1 MKGTTEMR
9 MLRRLRWIAALGVVA
24 AVAAGVS
31 YAAIPSLNG
40 TISGCVDAKGAL
52 KVIDVDNGGSCAA
65 NSTPLTWNVR
75 GPMGAPGPQGL
86 QGVAGPQGAKGDTGA
101 QGLQGP
107 QGIAGPSDA
116 FQKRGADVGLAG
128 LWYPSVVASL
138 DLPAGKYVLSA
149 KAWVHNPQA
158 FVEHKCVLAAGNDTD
173 EQMLQTGIYDN
184 AYLNDNLEGEMTL
197 MTAHEFAA
205 PGTVTLTCSSKWG
218 QTTVKKPVITA
229 IKVANLTVS

>member
-1 MKGTTEMR
+1 MR
-9 MLRRLRWIAALGVVA
+9 ILRKAKWIAALGVVA

-40 TISGCVDAKGAL
+40 TISACVDAKGGL
-52 KVIDVDNGGSCAA
+52 KVIDVDNGASCGA
-65 NSTPLTWNVR
+65 NTTPLTWNLR
-75 GPMGAPGPQGL
+75 GPQGMPGPQGL
-86 QGVAGPQGAKGDTGA
+86 AGPQGPTGTQGPKGDPGS
-101 QGLQGP
+101 QGVQGP
-107 QGIAGPSDA
+107 QGTPGPSDA
-116 FQKRGADVGLAG
+116 FQKRAPDLGLAG

-197 MTAHEFAA
+197 MTAHEFAS

>member
-1 MKGTTEMR
+1 MR
-9 MLRRLRWIAALGVVA
+9 ILRRARWIVALGVVA

-40 TISGCVDAKGAL
+40 TISACVDAKGGL
-52 KVIDVDNGGSCAA
+52 KVIDVDNAA
-65 NSTPLTWNVR
+65 TCGPNTTPLTWNLR
-75 GPMGAPGPQGL
+75 GPQGL
-86 QGVAGPQGAKGDTGA
+86 TGPQGPKGDPGVLGPKGDPGV
-101 QGLQGP
+101 QGIQGP
-107 QGIAGPSDA
+107 QGTPGTSDA
-116 FQKRGADVGLAG
+116 HQKRGPDLGLAG

-158 FVEHKCVLAAGNDTD
+158 NVEHKCVLAAGNDQD

-197 MTAHEFAA
+197 MTAHEFAS

-218 QTTVKKPVITA
+218 QTTVKRPVITA
-229 IKVANLTVS
+229 IKVGNLTVS

>member
-1 MKGTTEMR
+1 MH
-9 MLRRLRWIAALGVVA
+9 MLRKARWIVAIGVLAAA
-24 AVAAGVS
+24 AASIS

-40 TISGCVDAKGAL
+40 TISACMDAKGGL
-52 KVIDVDNGGSCAA
+52 KVIDVDNGATCAA
-65 NSTPLTWNVR
+65 NSTPLTWNQR
-75 GPMGAPGPQGL
+75 GP
-86 QGVAGPQGAKGDTGA
+86 QGVAGPQGVQGAPGPQGPKGDTGA
-101 QGLQGP
+101 QGVQGP
-107 QGIAGPSDA
+107 QGIPGPSDA
-116 FQKRGADVGLAG
+116 YQKRGADVGLAG

-138 DLPAGKYVLSA
+138 DLPGGKYVLSA

-197 MTAHEFAA
+197 MTAHEFAS